1 MWSSLSLFYVYDPLQ
16 LNRSNVRPD
25 VLPDL
30 VEHWTHKWHHL
41 ISHPRMSQVRS
52 PFPRCGKQKGDPTY
66 DEDYRC
72 PMKDMADP
80 QVASCI
86 RVWPSAS
93 NPPPTTLLKHVTQGQ
108 LKASKAKQKKVEPS
122 DQSPSSRLPTWQ
134 DSSTRSETTQS
145 SIKEAYWRGEQTRS
159 LKAPFQPLTQN
170 KPTPYFSNRSEEQC
184 LPGLNPFRRKCK
196 RRRDIDSS
204 SPSRSTLM

>member
-1 MWSSLSLFYVYDPLQ
+1 MIHCSSTDQTWGQMYYLTLLNIEPTNGITSFPILACPKWDLLFPVVG
-16 LNRSNVRPD
+16 NKKV
-25 VLPDL
+25 
-30 VEHWTHKWHHL
+30 T
-41 ISHPRMSQVRS
+41 
-52 PFPRCGKQKGDPTY
+52 
-66 DEDYRC
+66 
-72 PMKDMADP
+72 
-80 QVASCI
+80 
-86 RVWPSAS
+86 
-93 NPPPTTLLKHVTQGQ
+93 PPTMRTTDVRWKTWRIPKWLAASGFDHRQAIHLLQHCSSMSHKDSSRLQRQ
-108 LKASKAKQKKVEPS
+108 NKKKVEPS

-196 RRRDIDSS
+196 HRRDIDSS